1 MAYGP
6 MAVASFATTDM
17 VAPGLPIFIASK
29 QVSNKVVRLTVAIPS
44 MDADG
49 SNLTGLTKLTV
60 VTVAMPTA
68 ANPLQ
73 GLTMTAALA
82 LPGVQKVDVTL
93 SPSDAGQNKDIDIPV
108 VSLGSTQAFG
118 AACSD

>member
-1 MAYGP
+1 
-6 MAVASFATTDM
+6 M
-17 VAPGLPIFIASK
+17 VLWQLQVLQPLIWSLP
-29 QVSNKVVRLTVAIPS
+29 VSDFYRIKTSQQQSCAFDAAIPS

-108 VSLGSTQAFG
+108 VSLGSTQVFR
-118 AACSD
+118 SSML